1 MKITRRDV
9 LASGATVA
17 GALAT
22 GPLIGGGEATG
33 APSAALPAPQDSGI
47 DHIVVV
53 CMENRSFD
61 HLLGWLPGANGR
73 QDGLSYLDSSGTPH
87 PTHHLTTTQGCAWAD
102 PDHSYGGGRTEYNNG
117 ACDGWLLANDI
128 FSIGYYQQGDLP
140 FLGKAALEWT
150 VCDNFFAST
159 MGPTFPNR
167 LYLWGAQT
175 DRTSN
180 TFSFT
185 SIPTIFDRLRAAG
198 ISRRYYYSD
207 VPFSALWGLKYYS
220 VSKSLNTFL
229 SDAAAGNLPAVSF
242 VEPALFLEAIDGLS
256 NDYHPHGDIRN
267 GEAFLNQ
274 VYTAVT
280 NSPAW
285 SRTVLIFTFDE
296 WGGFYDHVAPT
307 TAPDTN
313 PALTGLR
320 GFRIP
325 TLVISPLAARHTV
338 AHGLYDHTSI
348 LKMIEW
354 RYNLA
359 PLTPR
364 DAAANNLAEVLSFG
378 TPNLS
383 APQWN
388 VPFVSVPPCFAQS
401 SAAPSTQQRT
411 TSGQAVRTPEDTANA
426 PDNAEWDSLRAAAVK
441 IGWPLRRR

>member
-1 MKITRRDV
+1 MNVSRRHV
-9 LASGATVA
+9 LATGASVA

-22 GPLIGGGEATG
+22 GPMIAGEALG
-33 APSAALPAPQDSGI
+33 ASGASALPAPKDSGI

-73 QDGLSYLDSSGTPH
+73 QAGLSYADSAGVFH
-87 PTHHLTTTQGCAWAD
+87 PTHHLTTTQGCMWAD
-102 PDHSYGGGRTEYNNG
+102 PDHSYDGGRVEFG
-117 ACDGWLLANDI
+117 SGRCDGWLLANDV
-128 FSIGYYQQGDLP
+128 FSIGYYEQADLA
-140 FLGKAALEWT
+140 FLGKAAPEWT

-185 SIPTIFDRLRAAG
+185 SVPTIFDRLRSAG
-198 ISRRYYYSD
+198 VSRRYYYSD
-207 VPFSALWGLKYYS
+207 VPFSALWGLKYFGI
-220 VSKSLNTFL
+220 SKGLDTFL
-229 SDAAAGNLPAVSF
+229 RDAASGNLPAVSF
-242 VEPALFLEAIDGLS
+242 VEPALFLESVDGLS
-256 NDYHPHGDIRN
+256 NDYHPHADIRN

-274 VYTAVT
+274 VYTAIT

-285 SRTVLIFTFDE
+285 PRTVLVFTFDE
-296 WGGFYDHVAPT
+296 WGGFFDHVAPT
-307 TAPDTN
+307 SAPDTN
-313 PALTGLR
+313 PAVTGLR

-325 TLVISPLAARHTV
+325 TLIISPLAPRHTV

-354 RYNLA
+354 RFGLA

-378 TPNLS
+378 NPDLH
-383 APQWN
+383 APQWT
-388 VPFVSVPPCFAQS
+388 VPFVDVLPCFLQG
-401 SAAPSTQQRT
+401 AAPAQASP
-411 TSGQAVRTPEDTANA
+411 TSGLRVASPKAKPAVSGPE
-426 PDNAEWDSLRAAAVK
+426 NAEWDSLRAAALK
-441 IGWPLRRR
+441 LGWPLRHR